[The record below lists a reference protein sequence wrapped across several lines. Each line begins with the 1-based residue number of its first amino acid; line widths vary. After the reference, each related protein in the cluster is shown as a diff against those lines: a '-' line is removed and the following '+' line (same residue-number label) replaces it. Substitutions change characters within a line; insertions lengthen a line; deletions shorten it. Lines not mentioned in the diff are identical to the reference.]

1 MIFERPIEAF
11 SQIIAVAC
19 ALFAF
24 FLETEDCSDNDAGK
38 MSKEKKTV
46 TAART
51 DVKRPAEGTKHL
63 AEPEGNHASIY
74 DRIEREDDSPFS
86 VCDFVLRR
94 CRTD

>member
-1 MIFERPIEAF
+1 MIFERPVEAF

-38 MSKEKKTV
+38 MGKEEKTV

-51 DVKRPAEGTKHL
+51 DVQRPA
-63 AEPEGNHASIY
+63 
-74 DRIEREDDSPFS
+74 
-86 VCDFVLRR
+86 
-94 CRTD
+94 